1 MSNESNGMLADF
13 ELAVT
18 HLLSA
23 CPVASKVAKNS
34 NNAQIYGLG
43 GNFKRAPDPR
53 LVWNFDTTRHLSLPI
68 SVTYVNERKL
78 DGTTIYLLQEHIEN
92 AGNAMWILRMY
103 MIVCPP

>member
-34 NNAQIYGLG
+34 NNAHIYGLG
-43 GNFKRAPDPR
+43 GNFKRATAPR

-68 SVTYVNERKL
+68 SVMTKETSSWNYALPRKSK
-78 DGTTIYLLQEHIEN
+78 
-92 AGNAMWILRMY
+92 ARK
-103 MIVCPP
+103 